1 MTASKTFPRL
11 FGNWAMALIVV
22 PCAAAALSLTAVT
35 SPILCAGVV
44 IATSVVVACV
54 VWPDAPIL
62 AVVFLLYTNAAGIAV
77 QFHHV
82 PFIVGA
88 AFPLLLLLPLAKA
101 VLFRR
106 EKLVIDKI
114 LPLILVFVLI
124 QAIGTWF
131 ADKPDVAILNLVQS
145 AVESIGFYFLLT
157 NVVRTPET
165 LRRVIWTLLGA
176 GTFMGG
182 LSVYQQCTRTFDN
195 NYGGFAQMSNAAFRT
210 GEKTLAGDVEQS
222 RLSGPIGEQNRYA
235 QIMLMLVPL
244 GMFRL
249 WGERSGVLRIL
260 AVVSTGFCLA
270 GAALTFSRGGAVG
283 FVLMLIVMALMGYIR
298 LRQLA
303 TVFIGNAVLLVA
315 LPQFSARMAS
325 MNCLASLGND
335 GGDAHSGADGSS
347 RSRLTEMMAA
357 ALVFADHPVV
367 GVGPGLYPDH
377 YREYAQILGVKFKQK
392 NRQAHNL
399 YLALAAEA
407 GGPGLLCFLFIVGIT
422 VRQLTKSLG
431 NARRRIREM
440 ATLTPGLL
448 FALVLYLSTGL
459 FLHFSF
465 ARYFRM
471 VLALAGAAARIVA
484 EAGAGRRCAG

>member
-1 MTASKTFPRL
+1 MTASKSIPRL
-11 FGNWAMALIVV
+11 VGPWALAILVV
-22 PCAAAALSLTAVT
+22 PCVAAALSLTVVT
-35 SPILCAGVV
+35 SPIISAGVV
-44 IATSVVVACV
+44 LAMSVVIACL

-62 AVVFLLYTNAAGIAV
+62 AVVFVLYTNAAGIAV

-88 AFPLLLLLPLAKA
+88 AFPLVLLLPLVKA

-106 EKLVIDKI
+106 EKLVVDKI

-157 NVVRTPET
+157 NVIRTPET
-165 LRRVIWTLLGA
+165 LRRVIWTLLAA

-182 LSVYQQCTRTFDN
+182 LSVVQQSTRTFNN
-195 NYGGFAQMSNAAFRT
+195 NYGGFAQMSNASFRT
-210 GEKTLAGDVEQS
+210 GEKTIEGDVEQN

-249 WGERSGVLRIL
+249 WGERSGALRIL

-283 FVLMLIVMALMGYIR
+283 FVLVLIVMVLMGYIR

-303 TVFIGNAVLLVA
+303 TVFVGIAVLLVA

-325 MNCLASLGND
+325 MGRLASMGSDDGNAD
-335 GGDAHSGADGSS
+335 STADGSI
-347 RSRLTEMMAA
+347 RSRLGEMMAA
-357 ALVFADHPVV
+357 ALVFADHPVI

-377 YREYAQILGVKFKQK
+377 YRQYAEILGVKFKQK
-392 NRQAHNL
+392 NRQAHSL

-407 GGPGLLCFLFIVGIT
+407 GGAGLLCFLFMVG
-422 VRQLTKSLG
+422 LTLRELTRSLG
-431 NARRRIREM
+431 NSGRSIPEM
-440 ATLTPGLL
+440 ATLASGLM
-448 FALVLYLSTGL
+448 FALVVYLTTGL

-465 ARYFRM
+465 ARYFWFI
-471 VLALAGAAARIVA
+471 LALAGAAARI
-484 EAGAGRRCAG
+484 AGENAARRELAA